1 MGDNMKKSTTEKF
14 STWTLWSP
22 LKFAAISFC
31 ILISIAFIYSLIAG
45 AIYTP
50 ATIPQTPLMIL
61 LALGFICSIALQIN
75 SLPRAKMD
83 QRSFISI
90 HNTQTVLLSGLFITS
105 SYLVARYAQQIIFYL
120 FMLETRLS
128 ATFIITLTTSLLFY
142 LYLLGL
148 VIANIYAKFR
158 RIREFNVPTWKI
170 ICSMPFGFAALWT
183 PGYIIKS
190 TATKATAFTPKS
202 KWMQRATNWICLRP
216 ANTIATFIAI
226 TTLSGFFFG
235 FNAVLLTFSLTLVFG
250 IWALQRGTKS
260 FIQDMPRKYATAS
273 VIFNAAL
280 LAITII
286 YFAIPHTS
294 DQDVQITISD
304 TEFTTIQRQ

>member
-1 MGDNMKKSTTEKF
+1 MKKSTTEKF

-50 ATIPQTPLMIL
+50 ATIPQTPLMIS

-128 ATFIITLTTSLLFY
+128 ATFIITLTASLLFY

-148 VIANIYAKFR
+148 AIANIYAKFR

-235 FNAVLLTFSLTLVFG
+235 FNAVLLTFSLTLIFG

-304 TEFTTIQRQ
+304 TEFTTIQQQ

>member
-1 MGDNMKKSTTEKF
+1 
-14 STWTLWSP
+14 
-22 LKFAAISFC
+22 
-31 ILISIAFIYSLIAG
+31 
-45 AIYTP
+45 
-50 ATIPQTPLMIL
+50 MIL

-83 QRSFISI
+83 QLSFISI

-105 SYLVARYAQQIIFYL
+105 SYLLARYAQQIMFYL

-128 ATFIITLTTSLLFY
+128 ATFIITLTASLLFY

-148 VIANIYAKFR
+148 AIANIYAKFR

-235 FNAVLLTFSLTLVFG
+235 FNAVLLTFSLTLIFG

-273 VIFNAAL
+273 VIFNVAL

-304 TEFTTIQRQ
+304 TEITTIQQQ